1 MRETFLRA
9 IPETIR
15 ERARTWSVDRD
26 PNDEVG
32 AIWERIA
39 RGTLIGVGFG
49 RDLFELRDDPAAVW
63 VAAFGVVSGDD
74 RVSMM
79 LTTRAMFT
87 RFGEDLVGP
96 VATLASHLTP
106 GRRAW
111 VGKALRTAS
120 VQSGTPPS
128 QGAHVMALADQLD
141 PEAGAGTVAV
151 IGALRQ
157 GAISAAIS
165 GLLALWRGS
174 RDMAL
179 LPILRAVG
187 AYEDD
192 GPFSTLR
199 TMMLAGDWAAAD
211 ALFEQAV
218 GLPDPRLAVWLE
230 EWTEQQAASGRGVP
244 VRARSLL
251 VGSLPATRGL
261 VDRLGIEAADPPVF
275 PIDPKQL
282 AALSRA
288 CRVRPDGRIEPLW
301 LEVYAHPEDL
311 TARWVLADVYTEVG
325 NPRGPFMAQSLS
337 PAAMDIPQDAAVLLR
352 RHEREWLGGFFRHTL
367 APRIWRAGVLVGCKA
382 RGLPAASLERPE
394 WRLVEEVL
402 LESSLEEV
410 TPVRF
415 PSLRVLGMVVMARLG
430 WLAESG
436 LLEQLDT
443 AFVWTNSAFPTAD
456 DLRTLAAFPSP
467 EKLVLV
473 GTWTSARDASP
484 ELRMLQTRFRRAE
497 RTIPRGTLWPAILPP
512 LPG

>member
-74 RVSMM
+74 RVTMM

-96 VATLASHLTP
+96 VATLAAHLTP

-120 VQSGTPPS
+120 VQSGTPPT

-141 PEAGAGTVAV
+141 PEVGAGSVAV

-157 GAISAAIS
+157 GTISAAFS
-165 GLLALWRGS
+165 GLLGLWRGS
-174 RDMAL
+174 RDAAL

-187 AYEDD
+187 AYEAED
-192 GPFSTLR
+192 PFVTLR
-199 TMMLAGDWAAAD
+199 PMVLAGDWAAAD
-211 ALFEQAV
+211 AFFDHVA
-218 GLPDPRLAVWLE
+218 GLPDPRLAVWLDP
-230 EWTEQQAASGRGVP
+230 WTELQAASGRGVP
-244 VRARSLL
+244 VHARSLL
-251 VGSLPATRGL
+251 VGSLPATRAL

-275 PIDPKQL
+275 PIDPKQI

-288 CRVRPDGRIEPLW
+288 CRVRPDARIEPLW
-301 LEVYAHPEDL
+301 SEVYAHPEDL
-311 TARWVLADVYTEVG
+311 TARWVLADVYTERG

-337 PAAMDIPQDAAVLLR
+337 PAGIDSPPDAAALR
-352 RHEREWLGGFFRHTL
+352 RYEREWLGGFFRHTL
-367 APRIWRAGVLVGCKA
+367 GPRIWRAGVLVGCKA
-382 RGLPAASLERPE
+382 RGLSAASLERPE
-394 WRLVEEVL
+394 WRLVEQVL

-410 TPVRF
+410 TPARF

-430 WLAESG
+430 WLEESG

-443 AFVWTNSAFPTAD
+443 AFIWTNSAFPTAD
-456 DLRTLAAFPSP
+456 DLQALAAFPSP

-473 GTWTSARDASP
+473 GAWTDLRDPRP
-484 ELRMLQTRFRRAE
+484 ETRALLTRFRRAE

-512 LPG
+512 VQP